1 MIRHLSNEEERK
13 LRRRLFVDPVFVM
26 SYQAIKDCCPQ
37 YTDLSPVEIWCAA
50 SDFTNVLLKLVV
62 PEEEVDYEVEFLEKE
77 LGKDAF
83 FIFFISALQLSAL
96 SKKKPVMNIL
106 LPLARHYIHHDLY
119 HSLFSQVYIKE
130 QDEILAGRQL
140 DFMKYELEEIA
151 NENISSEEDKAIL
164 REYIQKAIEIGDF
177 DELKSFER
185 ILERLNGEEGHK
197 GDFNPELD
205 LLRKE
210 MDSRVAMDRTPRNVT
225 FAKNVY
231 KDNSVH
237 EDKSFNNILSSGEQ
251 IAPAAIME
259 YIKSYNNQQ
268 KQLS

>member
-1 MIRHLSNEEERK
+1 
-13 LRRRLFVDPVFVM
+13 
-26 SYQAIKDCCPQ
+26 
-37 YTDLSPVEIWCAA
+37 
-50 SDFTNVLLKLVV
+50 
-62 PEEEVDYEVEFLEKE
+62 
-77 LGKDAF
+77 
-83 FIFFISALQLSAL
+83 
-96 SKKKPVMNIL
+96 
-106 LPLARHYIHHDLY
+106 
-119 HSLFSQVYIKE
+119 
-130 QDEILAGRQL
+130 
-140 DFMKYELEEIA
+140 MKYELEEIA

-185 ILERLNGEEGHK
+185 ILERLNGEERHK

-210 MDSRVAMDRTPRNVT
+210 MDSIVAMDRTPRNVT

-259 YIKSYNNQQ
+259 HIKSYNNQQ